1 MFKQIPK
8 SNISQKQFKVYKDWS
23 VTQATIPVIS
33 AYNQSGLFDL
43 NTSIKSQG
51 LYVHP
56 LYNSIK
62 AKYYSS
68 QGNVITQYGL
78 MKNPANWDVERNIG
92 TTIYIIQI
100 PQIQYGEQ
108 IKKGSVVLN
117 VVGEAETYVD
127 NSWGGLM
134 TQNPTYIFESYDA
147 ETGVMVLFDGT
158 TTFEISNATLDVN
171 SGIGDFTI
179 DGVTDSYT
187 VFQIDFENAFIRF
200 SNELLFAEREPVT
213 GIMGNVFYDDGLIVV
228 TGLDPFT
235 EYTLT
240 YKSVQTLYETEVLV
254 SAVAEEFNTSQ
265 NPTAVDVILNSI
277 SSFETTK
284 ITNYQPA
291 GTVIIKDVLE
301 IRKKQEF
308 LGSIGNATGSWDD
321 YYEYG
326 TTDPTGSYIS
336 TYITTIGLYDSN
348 MDMVAVAK
356 LPKPIKKLP
365 DYNLNFIIRFD
376 T

>member
-1 MFKQIPK
+1 MRHFYI
-8 SNISQKQFKVYKDWS
+8 F
-23 VTQATIPVIS
+23 
-33 AYNQSGLFDL
+33 
-43 NTSIKSQG
+43 
-51 LYVHP
+51 
-56 LYNSIK
+56 LYN
-62 AKYYSS
+62 
-68 QGNVITQYGL
+68 
-78 MKNPANWDVERNIG
+78 
-92 TTIYIIQI
+92 
-100 PQIQYGEQ
+100 
-108 IKKGSVVLN
+108 
-117 VVGEAETYVD
+117 
-127 NSWGGLM
+127 
-134 TQNPTYIFESYDA
+134 
-147 ETGVMVLFDGT
+147 
-158 TTFEISNATLDVN
+158 
-171 SGIGDFTI
+171 
-179 DGVTDSYT
+179 
-187 VFQIDFENAFIRF
+187 
-200 SNELLFAEREPVT
+200 
-213 GIMGNVFYDDGLIVV
+213 NVFYDDGLIVV